1 MIQERIRWIDVY
13 KGIAIVLVVVGH
25 CPISEPCYKFI
36 YSFHLLAF
44 FFISGYT
51 FKLHKDEPFGKF
63 VNKKAKRLLIPYFFF
78 GTMWMFTSWTIQYVH
93 HTFDSSINSILN
105 DIYCLLTASGYHDI
119 SGPAWFLFALFTASL
134 LFYAVCYVYE
144 CYPKFAMGGVI
155 VSFAIGYYLS
165 GKAYA
170 PFQITQALTVI
181 PVMLMGYSLKRIG
194 LPELNRLQSLF
205 LCLIG
210 FVMVWFLSQYDRP
223 VNLVSNTLMG
233 NPLLFIACGA
243 LGIVSLILLS
253 KNIFGLASR
262 IFMFFGVE
270 SMTLMGIHQE
280 IRSMSNL
287 LANSFFELSRM
298 QLLVVNL
305 LSVFILSVPIIWLL
319 NTYFPKLTGKR

>member
-1 MIQERIRWIDVY
+1 MYII
-13 KGIAIVLVVVGH
+13 H
-25 CPISEPCYKFI
+25 
-36 YSFHLLAF
+36 
-44 FFISGYT
+44 
-51 FKLHKDEPFGKF
+51 
-63 VNKKAKRLLIPYFFF
+63 
-78 GTMWMFTSWTIQYVH
+78 
-93 HTFDSSINSILN
+93 
-105 DIYCLLTASGYHDI
+105 LTAVLIAYYTI
-119 SGPAWFLFALFTASL
+119 FIVFLQQAAIMTFQVRLGFFL
-134 LFYAVCYVYE
+134 LFLQHHC
-144 CYPKFAMGGVI
+144 CFMQSAMFMSVTPNLLWGGVI